1 MNSQSSKHTNRVMP
15 KNNHDSIERET
26 SAGVSG
32 TISSFGKDTTNK
44 IVDGFTDVGKG
55 VFEQLL
61 GQYEQAQ
68 EQDAALERQ
77 NEQQQEQQ
85 PINRLEGGTLFSFQ
99 QIEEDRQLNEIK
111 QLIEQIKQEVKMIKK
126 ADQALMSEVKDIEKL
141 TIDTLPEKPGIYHIR
156 FLEVVLKV
164 LELLRT
170 KISESGT
177 WMEAL
182 MSKKAKRGSAFASNA
197 KKKGTQYSM
206 SQELSNARSVQ

>member
-1 MNSQSSKHTNRVMP
+1 MNSQSSKHTNRVMGR
-15 KNNHDSIERET
+15 NTHDSIEHESST
-26 SAGVSG
+26 VSG
-32 TISSFGKDTTNK
+32 TLSSFGKDTANK
-44 IVDGFTDVGKG
+44 IVDGFTDMGKG
-55 VFEQLL
+55 IFDQLL

-68 EQDAALERQ
+68 QQDA
-77 NEQQQEQQ
+77 NIEQLPPEQPLQ
-85 PINRLEGGTLFSFQ
+85 GSFKLEGGTLFNYRN
-99 QIEEDRQLNEIK
+99 IEEERQMTEIK

-126 ADQALMSEVKDIEKL
+126 ADAALMSEVKDIEKL

-182 MSKKAKRGSAFASNA
+182 MSKKAKRGSAFAANS

-206 SQELSNARSVQ
+206 SQEISNARSVQ